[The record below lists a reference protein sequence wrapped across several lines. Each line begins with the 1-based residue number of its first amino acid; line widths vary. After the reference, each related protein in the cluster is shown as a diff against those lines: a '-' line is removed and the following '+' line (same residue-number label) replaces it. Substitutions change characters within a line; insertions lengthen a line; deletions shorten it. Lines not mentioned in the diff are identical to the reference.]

1 MPKEVYEDPEV
12 TGRNRYKYFDR
23 YKVMTDEHVSP
34 DFVRKS
40 LYNQNGSYLLCVCV
54 VLGFELRVRAYTL
67 SHTTSP
73 FLRWVFFE
81 IGSCELFAQA
91 GFEI

>member
-1 MPKEVYEDPEV
+1 MEMINLHNIFLFHFRTNASFQMPKEVYEDPEV

-40 LYNQNGSYLLCVCV
+40 LYNQNGSYLVCVCV
-54 VLGFELRVRAYTL
+54 WYWGLNSESGLI
-67 SHTTSP
+67 P
-73 FLRWVFFE
+73 
-81 IGSCELFAQA
+81 
-91 GFEI
+91 